1 MAKIILYLY
10 ARPGQAQALT
20 QQAMSLASR
29 APFQSDRLALAVMTP
44 RPGDVLAVPPDS
56 EFLQGLDAV
65 LEISASPG
73 EALRQL
79 LPELQRALAPV
90 LALVDRGQCRLAS
103 GYSRAF
109 QTFGYNRV
117 RYHYLM
123 VRRADF
129 SHADYLDYYVHSHSR
144 FGLASAL
151 ADYYQ
156 NYLDHEAGED
166 MARLFG
172 FNPVEADSISELRF
186 DRVEDYLYSDPIRQI
201 GPQASADEELFV
213 DRLRSQSF
221 SMDVLLDTRG

>member
-10 ARPGQAQALT
+10 AQPGQAQEVIRV
-20 QQAMSLASR
+20 AMSLA
-29 APFQSDRLALAVMTP
+29 AHELFQSDGLSLTVMKP
-44 RPGDVLAVPPDS
+44 RQGDVLAVPPGS
-56 EFLQGLDAV
+56 QFLRGLDAV

-73 EALRQL
+73 QALRQL

-90 LALVDRGQCRLAS
+90 LALVDPGQCQLVT
-103 GYSRAF
+103 GYSRTF
-109 QTFGYNRV
+109 QAFGYNRV

-129 SHADYLDYYVHSHSR
+129 SYADYLDYYVHSHSQ
-144 FGLASAL
+144 FGLASPL

-156 NYLDHEAGED
+156 NYLDHEAGQD

-172 FNPVEADSISELRF
+172 FNAVEADSISELRF
-186 DRVEDYLYSDPIRQI
+186 DRVEDYLYSDTIRQI